1 MSPKPLCIEQLHKT
15 FYLGLF
21 APIPWARTLK
31 LGPLHRVVQAVRGVS
46 FEVEP
51 GEIFG
56 LLGANGAGKSTTIK
70 CAMGLIRPSEGEV
83 RLRGRAS
90 QEPEA
95 RRGVGYLPESPVFY
109 DELTPVET
117 LELFGAL
124 CGIPG
129 KRRRAEALKHLA
141 RVGMSGAIDRP
152 LRSLSKGMHQR
163 VGVAQALLGE
173 PELLI
178 LDEPLSGLDPV
189 GRRELR
195 DVLLEERARGASI
208 LLSSHILPDVEALC
222 DRFAMIHQGE
232 LRHLAEMSSLATH
245 VEEVT
250 LSFSDASEAL
260 IQALEGLGGYA
271 KGPRARSA
279 ELTQVTLPAQA
290 QREALALTLE
300 HEATLTD
307 LSADTLSLDALFERL
322 VHSADER
329 HETGGER

>member
-1 MSPKPLCIEQLHKT
+1 MSPKPLCIDQLHKT

-21 APIPWARTLK
+21 APIPWARSLK
-31 LGPLHRVVQAVRGVS
+31 LGPLNRVIRAVRGVS
-46 FEVEP
+46 FEVER

-70 CAMGLIRPSEGEV
+70 CAMGLIQPSEGEA
-83 RLRGRAS
+83 RLHGRPAHT
-90 QEPEA
+90 PEA
-95 RRGVGYLPESPVFY
+95 RQGVGYLPESPVFY

-117 LELFGAL
+117 LELFASL
-124 CGIPG
+124 CGIPA
-129 KRRRAEALKHLA
+129 KRRKAEALKHLA
-141 RVGMSGAIDRP
+141 RVGMSGALDRP

-173 PELLI
+173 PALLI

-245 VEEVT
+245 VEQVT

-260 IQALEGLGGYA
+260 IQALEALGGHA
-271 KGPRARSA
+271 KGPRARGV
-279 ELTQVTLPAQA
+279 ELTQVTLPVHA
-290 QREALALTLE
+290 QR
-300 HEATLTD
+300 
-307 LSADTLSLDALFERL
+307 
-322 VHSADER
+322 
-329 HETGGER
+329 